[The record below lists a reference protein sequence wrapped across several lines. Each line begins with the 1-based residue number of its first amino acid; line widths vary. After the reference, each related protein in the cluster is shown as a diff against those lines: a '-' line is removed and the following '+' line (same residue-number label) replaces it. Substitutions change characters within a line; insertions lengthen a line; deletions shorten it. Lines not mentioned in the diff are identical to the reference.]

1 MEEEKSN
8 GNNEIDGE
16 EIKEQI
22 MEKRLSNVSS
32 KSLNLLISGKSSNI
46 EI

>member
-22 MEKRLSNVSS
+22 LEKRLSNVSS
-32 KSLNLLISGKSSNI
+32 
-46 EI
+46 